1 MAIKKRTDQL
11 PAILSGDVDNN
22 DLMYLVHENAQAETG
37 YDSKKILVSD
47 VGRKLNNG
55 VEYVSE
61 LSSFPSGHQN
71 PLDALE
77 LLKQEILDLYPV
89 NSASGSIANF
99 TTSLALPLVD
109 IDVDFSATK
118 VYQEGKNLKFSIIE
132 NCYID
137 NTGKIV
143 SSQSYYMALAKVKS
157 GVTYTTNTPTLICGF
172 FTSIPELGSVSYNG
186 TRLLQNSTTFVAP
199 IDGYIAF
206 RCDSPF
212 TDSQIEV
219 GSNST
224 TYEPYNPNSNI
235 YDISEL
241 DDIVAF
247 AGVNNIWA
255 DSGDIEMS
263 FKQGI
268 QEYIDSKIAETQALI
283 L

>member
-99 TTSLALPLVD
+99 TTSLALPLVALKAYIVAQGGGGTPSAPVAITGFD
-109 IDVDFSATK
+109 SIKIGQTSGQSDWSECFRGLFKGTHSFVDLGSLSWTYQSAT
-118 VYQEGKNLKFSIIE
+118 QRFI
-132 NCYID
+132 
-137 NTGKIV
+137 
-143 SSQSYYMALAKVKS
+143 SSKSDQASYNVGDMPSYA
-157 GVTYTTNTPTLICGF
+157 TPPYTTIAVMNSTQWNNYTGDKAITFISTNYIAIRDKYYTDALDLKEALDGVYLIYKLATPTTPTITL
-172 FTSIPELGSVSYNG
+172 SIPEFGSK
-186 TRLLQNSTTFVAP
+186 
-199 IDGYIAF
+199 
-206 RCDSPF
+206 
-212 TDSQIEV
+212 
-219 GSNST
+219 
-224 TYEPYNPNSNI
+224 NI
-235 YDISEL
+235 
-241 DDIVAF
+241 
-247 AGVNNIWA
+247 
-255 DSGDIEMS
+255 
-263 FKQGI
+263 
-268 QEYIDSKIAETQALI
+268 
-283 L
+283 